1 MALDVDILKLLK
13 EEGYRVTE
21 AVRDGLE
28 EFLSLV
34 EEENENLEED
44 LVDDEELTDED

>member
-1 MALDVDILKLLK
+1 MALNIDILKLLK

-21 AVRDGLE
+21 AVHDALD

-34 EEENENLEED
+34 EEENEALEED
-44 LVDDEELTDED
+44 LEDPEERLDED